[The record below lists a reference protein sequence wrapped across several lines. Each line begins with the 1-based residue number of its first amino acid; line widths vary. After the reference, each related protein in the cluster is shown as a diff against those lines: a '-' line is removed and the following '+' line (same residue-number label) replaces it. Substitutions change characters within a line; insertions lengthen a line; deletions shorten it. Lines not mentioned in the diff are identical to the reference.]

1 VLTVQTHLNAD
12 GAVQV
17 CVADSGPGIRPA
29 DLPRLF
35 EAFYSTKEDGMGMG
49 LPICRSIIENHG
61 GRIWAKPSAPD
72 SPVSGAAILFTLPV
86 MQTIDYSDSLVY
98 IVDDE
103 APLRDAISSLLR
115 SVGMQVA
122 SYGSVAD
129 FPQPRREVTSCLL
142 LDVRMPGVSGLD
154 FQAELNREGVT
165 LPIIFMTGHGDIP
178 MSVRAMK
185 AGAVDFLA
193 KPFRDQDLLD
203 AIHAALATDRE
214 RQRDQASSGIKAR
227 YATLTPRER
236 EIMALARAA

>member
-1 VLTVQTHLNAD
+1 MNQ
-12 GAVQV
+12 
-17 CVADSGPGIRPA
+17 
-29 DLPRLF
+29 
-35 EAFYSTKEDGMGMG
+35 
-49 LPICRSIIENHG
+49 
-61 GRIWAKPSAPD
+61 
-72 SPVSGAAILFTLPV
+72 
-86 MQTIDYSDSLVY
+86 IDYSDSLIY

-122 SYGSVAD
+122 SFGSVAE
-129 FPQPRREVTSCLL
+129 FLAQPRREITSCLL

-154 FQAELNREGVT
+154 FQAELNRDGVA

-203 AIHAALATDRE
+203 AIHTALGADRE
-214 RQRDQASSGIKAR
+214 RRQRDQARNGIVAR

-236 EIMALARAA
+236 EIMALAARGLMNKQIAGEVGTSEITVKIHRGNAMRKMEAKTFADLVRMAEALGLA

>member
-1 VLTVQTHLNAD
+1 MNQ
-12 GAVQV
+12 
-17 CVADSGPGIRPA
+17 
-29 DLPRLF
+29 
-35 EAFYSTKEDGMGMG
+35 
-49 LPICRSIIENHG
+49 
-61 GRIWAKPSAPD
+61 
-72 SPVSGAAILFTLPV
+72 
-86 MQTIDYSDSLVY
+86 IDYSNALIY

-122 SYGSVAD
+122 SFPSVAA
-129 FPQPRREVTSCLL
+129 FLAEPRKELTSCLL
-142 LDVRMPGVSGLD
+142 LDVRLQGVSGLD
-154 FQAELNREGVT
+154 FQAELNRDGIA

-203 AIHAALATDRE
+203 AIHAALLADCE
-214 RQRDQASSGIKAR
+214 RRKRDQARDGVTTR

-236 EIMALARAA
+236 EIMALAARGLMNKQIAGEVGTSEITVKIHRGNAMRKMQAKTFADLVRMAETLGLA